1 MNTLNK
7 EENKAVA
14 ADIFK
19 RYPNAKKVA
28 VTSDG
33 MAFITDESE
42 NAVLNHSKNN
52 RHKKELEITR
62 FTRDGVE
69 GKRQKAE
76 DNQVEGKKE
85 KTGGKKADADTKT
98 KPEKKENKSL
108 TITHKAK
115 KADVKAD
122 ETPKTEA

>member
-1 MNTLNK
+1 MKTLNK
-7 EENKAVA
+7 EEKKAVA

-19 RYPNAKKVA
+19 CYPNAQKVA

-52 RHKKELEITR
+52 RHGKELEVER
-62 FTRDGVE
+62 FTRDQAAGSKEHGAVKTGEDKGVKD
-69 GKRQKAE
+69 GKDSK
-76 DNQVEGKKE
+76 
-85 KTGGKKADADTKT
+85 GGKKAEGKPDGSTGSPTKG
-98 KPEKKENKSL
+98 KPKAGEGKK
-108 TITHKAK
+108 
-115 KADVKAD
+115 D